1 MFKKNVKIL
10 PMQVIDNKL
19 TDSIFFE
26 FTQLLLEPKANR
38 DWLQKVASLLKQFVK
53 AEYVLINSFVDN
65 YQAIS
70 LDQINKNINIKF
82 PYGSEHEFW
91 EDDFFYVPLSVDGF
105 LVMAWKDK
113 SEKEKVHNLE
123 NIIDLLKISMKNRSN
138 QISLKKKDCLNESLI
153 TVENTL
159 NGDLELKD
167 QMLKIAN
174 DVVKSLNVSRCQIK
188 IFSNVDIIG
197 KSLPDFN
204 SDLSVEC
211 VKDGYME
218 AISVIP
224 KAENDW
230 IVDLC
235 SGKKTKLE
243 VLLSSNENYLYDI
256 LSVKSIYGSPVIFKG
271 KPIGVIIVHQC
282 DCPRLW
288 NEDEKLY
295 LSHISSFLGIL
306 FGKTNEHKNTST
318 GDTFSSGF
326 NVLNSDDFL
335 RELGHMQVDSNVR
348 NQPFSLLMIDIEKL
362 KDVNLSM
369 GFVAGNLVL
378 SHTARCLSR
387 YYGDKYKIARYSSDE
402 YVVLMAGIN
411 QSQARLET
419 ESLKEKLSNVS
430 VLGVGTVDYNFSFVT
445 YPSHSENI
453 AGLLS
458 LLEEGMILS
467 KSRGKFQ
474 IAGVDEIQGQ
484 SKGRWEQLVSN
495 AIPDIILKKS
505 SFKTG
510 PEVIESINVHLSK
523 QKDIYSA
530 DILDSVQS
538 LALALDA
545 KDSYTE
551 GHSKRVSE
559 YAYILAKE
567 LGLGLQ
573 EIEWVRLAAALHD
586 IGKIG
591 IPENILCK
599 PAKLTSE
606 EYEVMKKHPVIGAR
620 ILKPIKPLE
629 EVASLVLYHHEH
641 WDGSGYPHGLKG
653 EDIPVGARIVS
664 IVDAYQA
671 MTSNRPYRSTLPQ
684 DEAIKRLREG
694 VGKQWEPD
702 LIERFISI
710 IA

>member
-1 MFKKNVKIL
+1 
-10 PMQVIDNKL
+10 MQVLDNKL
-19 TDSIFFE
+19 TNSMLLE

-38 DWLQKVASLLKQFVK
+38 DWLQKSSNLIKQLVE
-53 AEYVLINSFVDN
+53 AEYVLINSFIDN
-65 YQAIS
+65 CQVVS
-70 LDQINKNINIKF
+70 LEQNNKGINIKIS
-82 PYGSEHEFW
+82 YAAEHEFW
-91 EDDFFYVPLSVDGF
+91 EDNYFCVPLSVDGF
-105 LVMAWKDK
+105 LVIGWKDK
-113 SEKEKVHNLE
+113 ACKESIQNFE
-123 NIIDLLKISMKNRSN
+123 QIIDLLKAGMKNRSN
-138 QISLKKKDCLNESLI
+138 KISLKKKDYLNESLTI
-153 TVENTL
+153 VETIL
-159 NGDLELKD
+159 NSDFDIKEQILKAAGE
-167 QMLKIAN
+167 II
-174 DVVKSLNVSRCQIK
+174 KSLNASRCQIK
-188 IFSNVDIIG
+188 IFSTVDIIG
-197 KSLPDFN
+197 KTLPDFN

-211 VKDGYME
+211 IKDGYME

-224 KAENDW
+224 KSENDW
-230 IVDLC
+230 ILELC
-235 SGKKTKLE
+235 SGKKIKLD
-243 VLLSSNENYLYDI
+243 VLLGSNENYLYDI
-256 LSVKSIYGSPVIFKG
+256 LSVKSIYGSPIMFKG
-271 KPIGVIIVHQC
+271 KPIGVIVVHQC
-282 DCPRLW
+282 DYPRAW
-288 NEDEKLY
+288 NCDESLY
-295 LSHISSFLGIL
+295 LSHISSLLGIL
-306 FGKTNEHKNTST
+306 LGKANEQRNISIK
-318 GDTFSSGF
+318 DDFSGGF
-326 NVLNSDDFL
+326 NILNSDDFL
-335 RELGHMQVDSNVR
+335 RELGHMQVDSGVR
-348 NQPFSLLMIDIEKL
+348 NLPFSLLMIDIEKL
-362 KDVNLSM
+362 KDINLSM

-387 YYGDKYKIARYSSDE
+387 YYGNKYKIARYSSDE
-402 YVVLMAGIN
+402 YVVLMAGVD
-411 QSQARLET
+411 QSQARLEA
-419 ESLKEKLSNVS
+419 ESLKEKLNNVS
-430 VLGVGTVDYNFSFVT
+430 VLGVGPVDYNFSFVS
-445 YPSHSENI
+445 YPAHSENI

-458 LLEEGMILS
+458 LLEQGMILS

-495 AIPDIILKKS
+495 AIPEIILKKS

-510 PEVIESINVHLSK
+510 PEVIENINEHLSK

-599 PAKLTSE
+599 PAKLTFE

-629 EVASLVLYHHEH
+629 EVANLVLYHHEY

-671 MTSNRPYRSTLPQ
+671 MTSNRPYRSTLSQ
-684 DEAIKRLREG
+684 EEAIKRLRDG

-702 LIERFISI
+702 LVERFISI
-710 IA
+710 IL